1 MADLIS
7 LDDYKVLEGVNST
20 QYDEKFET
28 LITSVSQ
35 LVRTYCNNQFDA
47 YATSPGVTQLFD
59 IQWDTYVV
67 QLKHSPVISITN
79 VYERTSQGAAYTELL
94 ADGNGSPAQYSWYL
108 DSISDSIFRT
118 QESGAYKN
126 WPRGVGAVKITYLA
140 GYTSLPE
147 DLKLAVA
154 DTITYYHKDEWKER
168 QTIGSATREGA
179 GSSAIR
185 NDPGFPDHIRRVLD
199 MYRTA

>member
-28 LITSVSQ
+28 LITSVSK
-35 LVRTYCNNQFDA
+35 LVRTYCNNEFDA
-47 YATSPGVTQLFD
+47 YATSPGVTEFFD
-59 IQWDTYVV
+59 IQWDTHVV

-79 VYERTSQGAAYTELL
+79 VYERTSQGAGYVELFTS
-94 ADGNGSPAQYSWYL
+94 GQGSPEQYSWYL
-108 DSISDSIFRT
+108 DSISDSILRT
-118 QESGAYKN
+118 QESGAYRN
-126 WPRGVGAVKITYLA
+126 WPRGVGSVKVVYLA
-140 GYTSLPE
+140 CYTSIPE

-168 QTIGSATREGA
+168 QSIGSATREGA

>member
-20 QYDEKFET
+20 QYDEKFDT
-28 LITSVSQ
+28 LITSVSK
-35 LVRTYCNNQFDA
+35 LVRTYCNNEFDT
-47 YATSPGVTQLFD
+47 YATSPGVTEVFD

-67 QLKHSPVISITN
+67 QLRQSPVISITN
-79 VYERTSQGAAYTELL
+79 IYERTGQTEAYTELYR
-94 ADGNGSPAQYSWYL
+94 DGTNNKYEWYL

-118 QESGAYKN
+118 NENGSYRN
-126 WPRGVGAVKITYLA
+126 WPRGVGSVKVTYLA
-140 GYTSLPE
+140 GYTSIPE